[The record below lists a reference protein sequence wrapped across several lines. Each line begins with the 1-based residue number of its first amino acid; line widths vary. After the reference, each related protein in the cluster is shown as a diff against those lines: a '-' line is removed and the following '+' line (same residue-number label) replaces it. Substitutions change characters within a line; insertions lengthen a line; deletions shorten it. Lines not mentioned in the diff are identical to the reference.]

1 MELFED
7 ARMVTRAELAA
18 WLRQVADQVDRGQV
32 FYGAAGMVTVAD
44 RVHCELEVERD
55 GSELS
60 FEIEFSWP
68 AAQPEAEAAPG
79 GAGSDDAGSDDEDE
93 DDEDTDEAGGEA
105 DADDEEDADADEAQE
120 PSSEG
125 ETKSAQPGAV
135 PDSVEEALEKA
146 AAAAPDSG
154 SAPVGTG
161 DSGTGT
167 DSGFKGEVSV

>member
-1 MELFED
+1 GTICKPSLACQAGEWRRRHTCATLGPAGRHRAYPVLRTGGSITGMELFED

-68 AAQPEAEAAPG
+68 AAQPE
-79 GAGSDDAGSDDEDE
+79 
-93 DDEDTDEAGGEA
+93 
-105 DADDEEDADADEAQE
+105 
-120 PSSEG
+120 
-125 ETKSAQPGAV
+125 
-135 PDSVEEALEKA
+135 
-146 AAAAPDSG
+146 
-154 SAPVGTG
+154 
-161 DSGTGT
+161 
-167 DSGFKGEVSV
+167 